1 MGETKRQIQEILQP
15 FLDEKLAFLVD
26 IVLRNDRQGK
36 LVQVLVDTDKG
47 ITIAECADISRALGN
62 ELENKGIVEG
72 PYHLEVSSPGL
83 DRPLRLL
90 RQYPKNIG
98 RTLKVRF
105 LRDSARGEVVGV
117 LSAVEGNRLTLTSK
131 MGDAVTIEFE
141 NIIESEEQL
150 PW

>member
-1 MGETKRQIQEILQP
+1 MGDIKRQIQEILQP
-15 FLDEKLAFLVD
+15 FLDDKQAFLVD
-26 IVLRNDRQGK
+26 MVIRNDPQGK
-36 LVQVLVDTDKG
+36 LLQVLVETDKG
-47 ITIAECADISRALGN
+47 ITIQECAEISRALGK
-62 ELENKGIVEG
+62 ELEIKGVLEG

-83 DRPLRLL
+83 DKPLRLL

-105 LRDSARGEVVGV
+105 VRNNAPAEIVGT
-117 LSAVEGNRLTLTSK
+117 LSAVDGNRLTVTPK
-131 MGDAVTIEFE
+131 TGDAVTIVFE

>member
-1 MGETKRQIQEILQP
+1 MGDIKRQIQEIIQP
-15 FLDEKLAFLVD
+15 YLDDKQAFLVD
-26 IVLRNDRQGK
+26 ILVRNDPQGK
-36 LVQVLVDTDKG
+36 LVQVLVETDKG
-47 ITIAECADISRALGN
+47 ITIAECAEISRNLGK
-62 ELENKGIVEG
+62 ELEIKGVVEG

-105 LRDSARGEVVGV
+105 VKNNVRTEILGT
-117 LSAVEGNRLTLTSK
+117 LSAVDGNMLTLTPK
-131 MGDAVTIEFE
+131 KGDVVTIEFE